1 MNIYL
6 EFIHLIHLFLL
17 YQNFNLY
24 FIGQFVLIEF
34 ATCECFISAIFNKT
48 LLNIGLYQS
57 FATNNLGTLPYVL
70 GGVNVL
76 IALYAQ
82 FEEY

>member
-1 MNIYL
+1 M
-6 EFIHLIHLFLL
+6 
-17 YQNFNLY
+17 
-24 FIGQFVLIEF
+24 IEF